1 MPLPQR
7 PGPYILTLLVIV
19 LAVLVAWM
27 FQAVNSP
34 EIDRALEQK
43 AKAQAAKPAV
53 TTTPPAR
60 PAPVFLD
67 PVLQAQADRL
77 NAPEHTA
84 QEDVQIVAE
93 FVDVYRKALGGNPI
107 GQTTTLPPRSP
118 ALVAIRD
125 ASFPRTAP
133 PFATASWWTAGAP
146 LIGSTRSPARKWRS
160 ALQAPTRTCSP
171 VTMSSISPS

>member
-84 QEDVQIVAE
+84 HEDVQIVAE

-107 GQTTTLPPRSP
+107 GQNDDITAALTGTGGHQGRVFPPNSP
-118 ALVAIRD
+118 AIRD
-125 ASFPRTAP
+125 GKLVDRWGTPYWFHPES
-133 PFATASWWTAGAP
+133 
-146 LIGSTRSPARKWRS
+146 STKMEIRS
-160 ALQAPTRTCSP
+160 AGPDKDLFTGDDVIHKP
-171 VTMSSISPS
+171 